1 VLFYYRINGSLT
13 VGGPWFRSVVD
24 RAPTGVLLKSS
35 KAFPPYHPTT
45 KMCLRLMLQDLEQRP
60 CHDLVD
66 VGCGSGILAL
76 AGLKL
81 GVKRA
86 VAVDLDHRAIITS
99 RANAELNHVEQQ
111 LLLVRGSTEAVDGS
125 FDMVLANLP
134 TQVLREKLPELLRL
148 SRSGG
153 SLVISGFQDL
163 DRYVLEKEMIRE
175 GLNAN
180 RWLSEDLVFFGD
192 PPTGSFT
199 WMAVLAQR
207 REGHKA

>member
-1 VLFYYRINGSLT
+1 MLFYYRIDEDIV
-13 VGGPWFRSVVD
+13 VGGPWFRSVVA
-24 RAPTGVLLKSS
+24 RAPTGILLKSS

-45 KMCLRLMLQDLEQRP
+45 KMCLRLMLQDLKQRR

-86 VAVDLDHRAIITS
+86 VAVDLDHRAIVTS
-99 RANAELNHVEQQ
+99 RANAELNHLEQQ

-125 FDMVLANLP
+125 FDLVLANLP
-134 TQVLREKLPELLRL
+134 MPVLQEKLPELLRL

-153 SLVISGFQDL
+153 SLVLSGFQDL
-163 DRYVLEKEMIRE
+163 DRYVLGNELSRQ
-175 GLNAN
+175 GLSAE
-180 RWLSEDLVFFGD
+180 RWLNEDLIFFGD

-199 WMAVLAQR
+199 WMAVLAER
-207 REGHKA
+207 R

>member
-13 VGGPWFRSVVD
+13 VGGPWFRFVVD
-24 RAPTGVLLKSS
+24 RAPTGILLKSS

-45 KMCLRLMLQDLEQRP
+45 KMCLRLMLQDLKQRR
-60 CHDLVD
+60 CQDLVD

-99 RANAELNHVEQQ
+99 RANAELNHLEQQ
-111 LLLVRGSTEAVDGS
+111 R
-125 FDMVLANLP
+125 FDLVLANLP
-134 TQVLREKLPELLRL
+134 MQVLREKLPELLRL
-148 SRSGG
+148 SKSGG
-153 SLVISGFQDL
+153 SLVLSGFQGFQDL
-163 DRYVLEKEMIRE
+163 DRYVLEKELNRQ
-175 GLNAN
+175 GLTVN

-199 WMAVLAQR
+199 WMAVLVQR
-207 REGHKA
+207 GD